1 MFLTPILMLF
11 MLAAPQP
18 QPAML
23 DLSNGELIATAH
35 KLALDEGW
43 PIDQPGYS
51 LDPMQPMREE
61 EFYSIG
67 LYRNAHLLRMYS
79 IHRQTGDIVDF
90 MHGCDL
96 IQFDDVKPLQ
106 QRIRNASK
114 AAPFTREQLAAKAG
128 CPRLNLVNTRW
139 VK

>member
-1 MFLTPILMLF
+1 LLLTAIFTL
-11 MLAAPQP
+11 LAMVL
-18 QPAML
+18 PAQQRAQA
-23 DLSNGELIATAH
+23 DLSRAELLTTAH

-43 PIDQPGYS
+43 PVDRPGYS
-51 LDPMQPMREE
+51 LDPMQPMRDEA
-61 EFYSIG
+61 FYSIG

-96 IQFDDVKPLQ
+96 LQFDDVKDVQ
-106 QRIRNASK
+106 AAIRRASG
-114 AAPFTREQLAAKAG
+114 AASLSPKKLAATVG
-128 CPRLNLVNTRW
+128 CARLNVVKTRW